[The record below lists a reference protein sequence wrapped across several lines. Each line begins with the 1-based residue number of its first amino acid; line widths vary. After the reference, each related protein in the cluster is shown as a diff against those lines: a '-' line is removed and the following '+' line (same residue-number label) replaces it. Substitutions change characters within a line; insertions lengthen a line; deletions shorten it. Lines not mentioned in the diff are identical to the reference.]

1 MYVCICRYIYWNS
14 TFIVQHYLGLF
25 STSGNFPQSIF
36 IFPWKLEIILGHQK
50 SSISILLPCNGYIT
64 TMQCSNFVHYFYIQ
78 SAKKFLKI
86 LENLYPSHFL
96 SQKNTISQWLT
107 WKMKGLHVKYPLL
120 EILFFIPR
128 RRQDTSEQHLL
139 HFNLE
144 VCQNLSELKS
154 RHN

>member
-1 MYVCICRYIYWNS
+1 MWIVSETHICRYIYWNS

-96 SQKNTISQWLT
+96 SQKTPLVSDWPGKWKDCMSSIHSLKYFSSSHGDDKIHQSSTYYILT
-107 WKMKGLHVKYPLL
+107 SKYVR
-120 EILFFIPR
+120 I
-128 RRQDTSEQHLL
+128 
-139 HFNLE
+139 
-144 VCQNLSELKS
+144 CQN
-154 RHN
+154 